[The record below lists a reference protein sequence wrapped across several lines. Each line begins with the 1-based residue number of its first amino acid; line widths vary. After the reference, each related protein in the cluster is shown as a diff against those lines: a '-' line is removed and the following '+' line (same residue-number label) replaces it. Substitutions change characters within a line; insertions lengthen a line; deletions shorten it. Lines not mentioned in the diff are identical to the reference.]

1 VELGHFDLATTHLQ
15 FLVDQ
20 ESTDNIPAKVLRCA
34 IEARIHLRQ
43 GRATRQR
50 DLPNGPICFVMV
62 TITLQLDDE
71 TARQL
76 STRATL
82 AGMSIEDIAARELSV
97 KAQDPFEFV
106 GIGEADVSALNT
118 DRLLAE
124 GFGSK

>member
-1 VELGHFDLATTHLQ
+1 
-15 FLVDQ
+15 
-20 ESTDNIPAKVLRCA
+20 
-34 IEARIHLRQ
+34 
-43 GRATRQR
+43 
-50 DLPNGPICFVMV
+50 MV
-62 TITLQLDDE
+62 TITLQLNDE

-97 KAQDPFEFV
+97 KAQEPFEFV
-106 GIGEADVSALNT
+106 RIGGADVSALNT